1 MLVLALLAAGV
12 AAYRFEWGQRYL
24 PWLAAD
30 PVTEPEAVLPP
41 AGLDL
46 PDWVTPAASAEAA
59 DSSAPIVPDKVAA
72 AVTRDLADPDL
83 GRHVVGAVSS
93 LQPGSETWTSGDG
106 RYLPASTTKLLT
118 LGAALATMGPDQT
131 FTTRVV
137 RGDKPREVVLVGGG
151 DPLLASKPL
160 TVAEADATYPARADV
175 SSLALQ
181 AAAALGGTGRVK
193 VRFDDSLFSGPT
205 DNPAWRRDYVPD
217 DIASPITA
225 LMVDSG
231 IAPDRQSRSDDPSL
245 AAAQVLASA
254 LGAALATLGPDHTFT
269 TKVVRGAG
277 PREVVLVGGGDPLL
291 ASQPLSLAEAESTY
305 PTRAD
310 VTTLALTAAKALGGR
325 GRVKVRFDDS
335 LFTGP
340 TDNPAW
346 RRDYVPD
353 DIASPI
359 TALMV
364 DSGIAPDRLSR
375 SDDPSL
381 AAAQVLAS
389 ALAAAGLRGVG
400 QPERLVAPPG
410 TEELASVESAP
421 LSEIAERIIDV
432 SDNEGAE
439 VVGHQVGLAVSGTG
453 SFEGGAAAVLDT
465 LGGLGIDV
473 SGDEVYDGSG
483 LSRRN
488 RVSTA
493 TLLALLQRAA
503 GPDGEAMRSL
513 VTGLPVAGF
522 TGSLTYRFEDG
533 PPVARGL
540 VRAKTGTLTGV
551 HALAGIAVGR
561 DGEPMAFVL
570 GADKS
575 PDAKKLD
582 AQQALDRA
590 AAALAACRC
599 SQASG

>member
-1 MLVLALLAAGV
+1 MTHWLPVVLVLALLAAGV
-12 AAYRFEWGQRYL
+12 GAYRFEWGQRYL

-46 PDWVTPAASAEAA
+46 PEWDVAVADDEPVVGSA
-59 DSSAPIVPDKVAA
+59 DIAPDQVAA
-72 AVTRDLADPDL
+72 AVTPYVTDPDL

-93 LQPGSETWTSGDG
+93 LTPGSPVWTTGDG

-118 LGAALATMGPDQT
+118 LGAALTALGPDRT
-131 FTTRVV
+131 FTTTVV
-137 RGDKPREVVLVGGG
+137 RGD
-151 DPLLASKPL
+151 
-160 TVAEADATYPARADV
+160 
-175 SSLALQ
+175 
-181 AAAALGGTGRVK
+181 
-193 VRFDDSLFSGPT
+193 
-205 DNPAWRRDYVPD
+205 
-217 DIASPITA
+217 
-225 LMVDSG
+225 
-231 IAPDRQSRSDDPSL
+231 
-245 AAAQVLASA
+245 
-254 LGAALATLGPDHTFT
+254 
-269 TKVVRGAG
+269 G

-291 ASQPLSLAEAESTY
+291 ASRPVALAEAESTY
-305 PTRAD
+305 PARAD
-310 VTTLALTAAKALGGR
+310 VTTLALTAAEALGGR
-325 GRVKVRFDDS
+325 GRVRVRFDDS

-353 DIASPI
+353 DIVSPI

-364 DSGIAPDRLSR
+364 DSGIEPDRLSR

-381 AAAQVLAS
+381 AAARAF
-389 ALAAAGLRGVG
+389 AAGLRAAGLRVVG
-400 QPERLVAPPG
+400 DPQRVVVRPG
-410 TEELASVESAP
+410 AEELASVESAP
-421 LSEIAERIIDV
+421 LSEIAERILDV

-439 VVGHQVGLAVSGTG
+439 VVAHQVGLAVSGTG
-453 SFEGGAAAVLDT
+453 SFEAGAAAVLDT

-488 RVSTA
+488 RVATT
-493 TLLALLQRAA
+493 TLLALIQHAA
-503 GPDGEAMRSL
+503 GPDGEALRNL

-522 TGSLTYRFEDG
+522 TGSLTYRFAEG
-533 PPVARGL
+533 PAVARGL

-561 DGEPMAFVL
+561 DGEPMAFVF

-575 PDAKKLD
+575 PP
-582 AQQALDRA
+582 
-590 AAALAACRC
+590 
-599 SQASG
+599 